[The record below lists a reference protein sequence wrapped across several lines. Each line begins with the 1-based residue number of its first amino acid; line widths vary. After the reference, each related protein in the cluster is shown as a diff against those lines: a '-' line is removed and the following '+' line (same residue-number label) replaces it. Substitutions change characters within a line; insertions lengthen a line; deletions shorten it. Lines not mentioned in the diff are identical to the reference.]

1 MVDFNLEIQIRISW
15 ISSLPFEKDLQNCPR
30 QERSFY
36 ANYACACKTAVLMD
50 SQFEIPFLISQS
62 NGKKEIQNR
71 FLSVKIRF
79 WISRSIANPKSKSRF
94 PNRTHPKYW
103 TTRHFPFQ
111 HLGNE
116 NNLCP
121 TSTGCKK
128 RGRNKLHL
136 TAIKRRRQFIKSAM
150 IEFFGGGRTCQRVIN

>member
-1 MVDFNLEIQIRISW
+1 MDYF
-15 ISSLPFEKDLQNCPR
+15 
-30 QERSFY
+30 
-36 ANYACACKTAVLMD
+36 ANYACACKTTFLKD
-50 SQFEIPFLISQS
+50 SQFHIPFRISQS
-62 NGKKEIQNR
+62 NGKKEIQKQISQRSNPLLD
-71 FLSVKIRF
+71 FAFYCVIR
-79 WISRSIANPKSKSRF
+79 ILKSKSRF

-103 TTRHFPFQ
+103 TSHFPFQ

-128 RGRNKLHL
+128 RGRNKLYL

-150 IEFFGGGRTCQRVIN
+150 IEFFGGVRICQRVIN